1 MRCHRLAGEDYQ
13 LMVYG
18 HAMHGVTH
26 ETATGQ
32 QPGVRYHAQTD
43 ARSTIAIHQFLA
55 EILDK

>member
-1 MRCHRLAGEDYQ
+1 MKHAGADYQ

-18 HAMHGVTH
+18 SAMHGFTH

-55 EILDK
+55 EVFEK